1 LNSTHDYG
9 IIFGGLNVID
19 QLEGSCD
26 MDYVALTLSQIGYV
40 FSCQNNTTP
49 WSSQN
54 RKSTTISTME
64 IKYLVTCVATKEVIW
79 LYHLSFNMGVP
90 QHHPKVIYG
99 DNQNVIKLMKKIQI
113 HKKTKH
119 IDINTILFMRKYEN
133 TKISIDYISNC

>member
-1 LNSTHDYG
+1 
-9 IIFGGLNVID
+9 
-19 QLEGSCD
+19 

-40 FSCQNNTTP
+40 FSCQNNTIP

-64 IKYLVTCVATKEVIW
+64 VKYLATCVATQEVIW

-90 QHHPKVIYG
+90 QHHPIIIYG
-99 DNQNVIKLMKKIQI
+99 DKQNVIKLMKKIQF

-119 IDINTILFMRKYEN
+119 IDVQYHFVYE
-133 TKISIDYISNC
+133 KI